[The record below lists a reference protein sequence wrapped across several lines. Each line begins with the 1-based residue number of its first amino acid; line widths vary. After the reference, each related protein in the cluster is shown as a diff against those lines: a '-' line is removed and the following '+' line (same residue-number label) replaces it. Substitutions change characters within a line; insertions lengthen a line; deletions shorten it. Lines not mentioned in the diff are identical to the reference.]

1 MEIVSR
7 LDRSRSVVGVDWL
20 RIVIRNVKL
29 RTGRYINGSALQGNS
44 LFVRRMV
51 VSEYIGISRVMGTW
65 A

>member
-29 RTGRYINGSALQGNS
+29 RTGRYINGSALPDNS
-44 LFVRRMV
+44 LFA
-51 VSEYIGISRVMGTW
+51 SYCSIGIFRVMGTW